1 MKTLVQLSEARAHYR
16 TTKDT
21 LSARANAQTI
31 AKQIITKSDDEL
43 REAFR
48 IIHEIITK

>member
-1 MKTLVQLSEARAHYR
+1 MKTLKQLSEARKSYH

-21 LSARANAQTI
+21 LTARAQAQTI

-48 IIHEIITK
+48 IVYDIITK

>member
-1 MKTLVQLSEARAHYR
+1 MKTLIQISEARTHFR

-21 LSARANAQTI
+21 LSARAQAQTI

-48 IIHEIITK
+48 IIHDMITN